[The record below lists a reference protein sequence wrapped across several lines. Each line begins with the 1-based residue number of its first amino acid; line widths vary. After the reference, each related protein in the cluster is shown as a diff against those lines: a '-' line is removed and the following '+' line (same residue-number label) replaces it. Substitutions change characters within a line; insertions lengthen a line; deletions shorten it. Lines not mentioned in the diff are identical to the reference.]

1 MPDSLYFIALLPPPP
16 LQETIRALQREVAD
30 RFQSQAAF
38 KSPPHLTLIPPL
50 KLQTESALQLRHLLQ
65 QLSQEVAPFAI
76 ALANF
81 AVFAPRVLYVHVE
94 SSAALQTL
102 HTLVN
107 DRLEQE
113 SGLAQ
118 ALHQGR
124 KHAFIPHITL
134 GFRDLSPLNF
144 HLAWQEF
151 EQRSF
156 QAHFRA
162 EALTLLQHNGH
173 QWEAIAAYPLT
184 GSLAPSPE
192 PS

>member
-50 KLQTESALQLRHLLQ
+50 KLPTDTTLRPLLH
-65 QLSQEVAPFAI
+65 QLSQDVAPFTI

-81 AVFAPRVLYVHVE
+81 AVFAPRVLYIHVE
-94 SSAALQTL
+94 SSTALQTL

-113 SGLAQ
+113 SGLAE

-144 HLAWQEF
+144 RLAWQEF
-151 EQRSF
+151 QQRTF
-156 QAHFRA
+156 QAHFMA